1 MTLRARL
8 MLWIGLVLIA
18 SLLLGGVLVYW
29 HAVRKVDVEMHA
41 AIEVGKH
48 TIQNGVDGVEEAATP
63 LRQLEL
69 LVADLDGD
77 RHLRAMLI
85 GSDGTRIAR
94 STPSSPSDPAPG
106 WFYSL
111 FARAPEVA
119 RIHLPAPFNRYGTIV
134 LETDSHNEIGEVWS
148 DVILTLAVLAMFCVL
163 SAVLVFWTTGRALR
177 PLGEITSAFARI
189 GDGDY
194 ALRLPERGPLE
205 LAQLRRGFNGMVERL
220 GDMER
225 RKLVLEEQLVGVQE
239 EERAELARDLHDEI
253 GPLLFAVGVDLAALQ
268 DWRTL
273 RADRQA
279 QGRLEAARDAVSS
292 MQQRVKAILG
302 HLRPP
307 TIADLGLSHSIERLV
322 AFWETRYPT
331 VSFQVSVPEDSLS
344 AEMGVRVHRI
354 VQESISNAL
363 RHGSP
368 GRIDVSVLRENGE
381 TLLVQVSDDGRG
393 FSHDPQTGS
402 GMGLRGMR
410 ERVTAFGGELTVSA
424 GEGGRGVTVSARL
437 PISAEADSQFD
448 LSPRSKEWLA

>member
-41 AIEVGKH
+41 AIEVGEH
-48 TIQNGVDGVEEAATP
+48 TIHNAMDDIEEAAAP
-63 LRQLEL
+63 LRQLQL
-69 LVADLDGD
+69 LVADQDGD
-77 RHLRAMLI
+77 RHLRAMLVGPD
-85 GSDGTRIAR
+85 GSLVAR
-94 STPSSPSDPAPG
+94 STPSAPSDPAPA

-119 RIHLPAPFNRYGTIV
+119 RINLPAPFNRYGTIV

-163 SAVLVFWTTGRALR
+163 SAGLVFWTTGRALR
-177 PLGEITSAFARI
+177 PLAEITVAFARI
-189 GDGDY
+189 GEGDY
-194 ALRLPERGPLE
+194 ALHLPERGPRE
-205 LAQLRRGFNGMVERL
+205 LAQLRRGVNSMVERL

-225 RKLVLEEQLVGVQE
+225 RKVLLEEQLVEVQE

-253 GPLLFAVGVDLAALQ
+253 GPLLFAVSVDLAALQ
-268 DWRTL
+268 ERETL
-273 RADRQA
+273 REDSQA
-279 QGRLEAARDAVSS
+279 QGRLGAARDAVSS
-292 MQQRVKAILG
+292 MQQRVKSILG

-307 TIADLGLSHSIERLV
+307 SIADLGLSHSIQRLV

-331 VSFQVSVPEDSLS
+331 VSFEVNVPEDSLS
-344 AEMGVRVHRI
+344 ADIGVRVYRI

-368 GRIDVSVLRENGE
+368 GRIDVSVVWEGGE
-381 TLLVQVSDDGRG
+381 TLLVQVSDDGQG
-393 FSHDPQTGS
+393 FSHEPQTGG

-410 ERVTAFGGELTVSA
+410 ERVTALGGELTVSA

-437 PISAEADSQFD
+437 PVSADSQFD
-448 LSPRSKEWLA
+448 LSPESKEWLA